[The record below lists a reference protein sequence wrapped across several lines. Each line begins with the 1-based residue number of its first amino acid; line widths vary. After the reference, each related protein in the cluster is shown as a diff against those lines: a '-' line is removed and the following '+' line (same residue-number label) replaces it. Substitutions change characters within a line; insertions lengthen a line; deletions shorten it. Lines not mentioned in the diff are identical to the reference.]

1 MLLSVFKSLMF
12 FMFCPSRKHSLLG
25 TSDLEAAKVD
35 MVHAATSDIRS
46 GPLSTPFRPL
56 QQRGPLL
63 AQHICTTLPKFLKP
77 IDVMLA
83 GSPTGYVAGGGI
95 TLADLTLF
103 EAVKF
108 NLDAPYVSSSWI
120 DEYPAVVRH
129 QQLVS
134 STCPLAQPP
143 SLIMHRRKED
153 ARCGRSQ
160 AGRASRRTWRR
171 AGPSRSP
178 TTATR
183 GRCVRSACEARL
195 PAWDTGTVR
204 AGPGAEAGNV
214 RMLETIK
221 GWV

>member
-1 MLLSVFKSLMF
+1 MRYLARLCRCHHAASCIRFSYCLS
-12 FMFCPSRKHSLLG
+12 FCFLSRKHSLLG
-25 TSDLEAAKVD
+25 ASDHEAAKVD

-77 IDVMLA
+77 IDAMLA
-83 GSPTGYVAGGGI
+83 GSATGFVAGGGL

-108 NLDAPYVSSSWI
+108 NLDAPYVSPSWI

-134 STCPLAQPP
+134 YTP
-143 SLIMHRRKED
+143 SV
-153 ARCGRSQ
+153 Q
-160 AGRASRRTWRR
+160 SRFKNSIKRVI
-171 AGPSRSP
+171 SP
-178 TTATR
+178 TAR
-183 GRCVRSACEARL
+183 PSVLAVRRNRY
-195 PAWDTGTVR
+195 TVKQN
-204 AGPGAEAGNV
+204 P
-214 RMLETIK
+214 
-221 GWV
+221 